1 MAGMVAP
8 SGKGIVP
15 MAAKYILVVLAA
27 AFLVAAALRLARDG
41 GRLQAQSR
49 TWFVIAIIFGA
60 VGVYLFTRG

>member
-1 MAGMVAP
+1 
-8 SGKGIVP
+8 